1 MRIAIDARELTGR
14 PTGVGRYLAEVLAAW
29 SALPAAGAHE
39 FILCATERVVLS
51 RPSLLKMTA
60 LVEPGRGTAW
70 EQTMLPRLVRE
81 AAPDVLFAPGYTAPL
96 LTTTPTVLVV
106 HDVSFSAHPEWFS
119 RREGVRRRVLT
130 QLSARRAARVLTV
143 SDFSKREIVKHLGV
157 DQAKVEVIY
166 HGATFLS
173 DVDAA
178 FSRRH
183 AVGSARHPVVLFV
196 GSLFERRHIPEL
208 IDGFGR
214 VAARHPEARL
224 EIVGDNRA
232 RPRVD
237 VEALAQAAGAGGRV
251 HAREYVSEP
260 ELSELYAHA
269 TAFVFLSDYEGFGMT
284 PLEALA
290 SGVPIVVL
298 DTEISRHRD
307 LARDLRAGGDLRAQ
321 GRTGAGRSRARDGVV
336 RHRRA
341 RPHPRSGAAAAGP
354 LLVAGVR
361 PSDAAGAACRPPGR
375 LIWRASPSSSS
386 RSTRGTKS
394 TAACS
399 RSPGT
404 RRQSNTRS

>member
-14 PTGVGRYLAEVLAAW
+14 PTGVGRYLAELLAAW
-29 SALPAAGAHE
+29 SSMPAAAAHE
-39 FILCATERVVLS
+39 FILCATERVVLP
-51 RPSLLKMTA
+51 RPSLLKLTA
-60 LVEPGRGTAW
+60 LVEPGRGTTW

-81 AAPDVLFAPGYTAPL
+81 ATPDVLFAPGYTAPL
-96 LTTTPTVLVV
+96 LTTTPTVLAV

-130 QLSARRAARVLTV
+130 RLSARRATRVLTV
-143 SDFSKREIVKHLGV
+143 SDFSKREIVTHLGV
-157 DQAKVEVIY
+157 DQAKVQVIY

-183 AVGSARHPVVLFV
+183 EVGSARHPVVLFV

-208 IDGFGR
+208 IDGFSR

-237 VEALAQAAGAGGRV
+237 IDGLARAVGASGRV

-260 ELSELYAHA
+260 ELSELYTHA
-269 TAFVFLSDYEGFGMT
+269 TAFAFLSDYEGFGMT

-290 SGVPIVVL
+290 SGVPIIVL
-298 DTEISRHRD
+298 DTEVSREIYGPAAIYVPRAEPALVEAALETALFD
-307 LARDLRAGGDLRAQ
+307 AAARTRILEAAPQVLARYSWQECGH
-321 GRTGAGRSRARDGVV
+321 RTLQALLSAV
-336 RHRRA
+336 RH
-341 RPHPRSGAAAAGP
+341 
-354 LLVAGVR
+354 
-361 PSDAAGAACRPPGR
+361 
-375 LIWRASPSSSS
+375 
-386 RSTRGTKS
+386 
-394 TAACS
+394 
-399 RSPGT
+399 
-404 RRQSNTRS
+404 